1 MTVSDCTTP
10 AGFFGRKRPG
20 LRRWFGFGR
29 RGADLAD
36 LDDRL
41 LRDIGLSRDEAAC
54 LSR

>member
-10 AGFFGRKRPG
+10 AGVRGRKRPG

-36 LDDRL
+36 LDDHL

>member
-1 MTVSDCTTP
+1 MIVSDCTTS
-10 AGFFGRKRPG
+10 AGFRGRKRPG
-20 LRRWFGFGR
+20 LRRWLGFGR

-36 LDDRL
+36 LDDHL